1 MIARDDRRLL
11 DELDT
16 RLRTVLPEEYQDTY
30 EQLQPTP
37 MKAAGLKFAE
47 DGSVAW
53 DEIWGSFCT
62 LAMAGGPPHKGA
74 LLEPATRSQVTANA
88 GRHDEVT
95 REICRGVSLATG
107 MPADPSSDPG
117 WVRVECHSET
127 MAGWLLRAITMENVA
142 VRAAGT
148 FVDLPASPAF
158 RLEKEIKN
166 VVTVIA
172 KTSHYWLGHMPRWQ
186 QRAIADLFQRLGAR
200 SPLVVPVWP
209 DDGQRRESDRS
220 RSVLLAER
228 IGAATGLRPSHHG
241 YAGWLGIECPS
252 VRGAVWMMRALV
264 ADNVLARR
272 EGITLFVPLGAAG
285 AADDARVV
293 DAVVE
298 AHRLAAVRGVHES
311 S

>member
-1 MIARDDRRLL
+1 MIAPADRRLL

-37 MKAAGLKFAE
+37 MKATGLKFAD

-53 DEIWGSFCT
+53 DKIWGSFCN

-74 LLEPATRSQVTANA
+74 LLEPAPRSSVTANA
-88 GRHDEVT
+88 DHYDEVA
-95 REICRGVSLATG
+95 REICRGISLATE

-117 WVRVECHSET
+117 WVRVECYSDA

-142 VRAAGT
+142 VRVEGAS
-148 FVDLPASPAF
+148 VELPASPAF
-158 RLEKEIKN
+158 RLDKEIKN

-186 QRAIADLFQRLGAR
+186 QRAIASLFQRLDAR
-200 SPLVVPVWP
+200 SSLVVPVWS
-209 DDGQRRESDRS
+209 DDGQRRERDHPRFVS
-220 RSVLLAER
+220 LAER
-228 IGAATGLRPSHHG
+228 IGATTGLRASHHA
-241 YAGWLGIECPS
+241 YAGWLGMECPS

-264 ADNVLARR
+264 VDNVLARR
-272 EGITLFVPLGAAG
+272 EGITLFVPVGTAG
-285 AADDARVV
+285 EADDARVAE
-293 DAVVE
+293 AVLE
-298 AHRLAAVRGVHES
+298 AHRLASVRGALL
-311 S
+311 